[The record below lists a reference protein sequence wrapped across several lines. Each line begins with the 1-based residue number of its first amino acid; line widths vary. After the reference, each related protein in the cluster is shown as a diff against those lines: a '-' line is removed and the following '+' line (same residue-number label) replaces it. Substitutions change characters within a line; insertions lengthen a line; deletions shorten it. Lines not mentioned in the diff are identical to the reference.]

1 MRRHPPPEVDP
12 DRLRVLLASAR
23 ARPDPPRRH
32 GWVPEEEPSAADTSW
47 LDESSVWED
56 GPSLVQ
62 EEDHRI
68 AQAAASGRRGR
79 SRRRRRPDSQR
90 QTRGEG
96 PPDGMARWPDIQ
108 PPPGVPRS
116 DGNQP
121 SGGGRHRPHPRVLT
135 VPVAFRGAR
144 VGVSVH
150 AVVAFLVVLVV
161 AVVFFAVRVAR
172 AQQAAAPQP
181 VPSGEGVVGRASVP
195 SAFASS
201 SAQAAGGTTT
211 TVGDPSSTAGAV
223 ARGSPGRLLVVDV
236 VGHVARPGVVTVP
249 DGSRVVDVLAAAGGA
264 LPGAD
269 VQRLNLARQVADGEQ
284 VFVPKPGETPPILIG
299 GVSGPAT
306 GSGASVG
313 GAGGGGGGSGG
324 GTASNTPVD
333 LNTATLAALDTLPGV
348 GPVLAQRILDWRAQH
363 GRFTSVDELGEVS
376 GIGDKLLEQIRP
388 KVTV

>member
-1 MRRHPPPEVDP
+1 M
-12 DRLRVLLASAR
+12 
-23 ARPDPPRRH
+23 
-32 GWVPEEEPSAADTSW
+32 SW
-47 LDESSVWED
+47 LDESSVWDVE
-56 GPSLVQ
+56 PSLLQ
-62 EEDHRI
+62 EEENRI
-68 AQAAASGRRGR
+68 ARAAAAGRGGR
-79 SRRRRRPDSQR
+79 SRRRRGADRER
-90 QTRGEG
+90 QSSGEG
-96 PPDGMARWPDIQ
+96 PPDEVARRRSLEPAF
-108 PPPGVPRS
+108 GVARS
-116 DGNQP
+116 DSDDSP
-121 SGGGRHRPHPRVLT
+121 AAGRHRPRPRVLT

-144 VGVSVH
+144 VAVSVR

-181 VPSGEGVVGRASVP
+181 VPAGEGVVGRTSVP

-201 SAQAAGGTTT
+201 SAEAAGGATPATGDGSTT
-211 TVGDPSSTAGAV
+211 AAAV

-236 VGHVARPGVVTVP
+236 IGQVARPGVVTVA

-284 VFVPKPGETPPILIG
+284 VFVPKPGETPPILLG
-299 GVSGPAT
+299 GLSASAGA
-306 GSGASVG
+306 SGASGVGGGVG
-313 GAGGGGGGSGG
+313 GAAGASSSGD
-324 GTASNTPVD
+324 TASNTLVN

-348 GPVLAQRILDWRAQH
+348 GPVLAQRVLDWRVQH

>member
-1 MRRHPPPEVDP
+1 
-12 DRLRVLLASAR
+12 
-23 ARPDPPRRH
+23 
-32 GWVPEEEPSAADTSW
+32 
-47 LDESSVWED
+47 
-56 GPSLVQ
+56 
-62 EEDHRI
+62 
-68 AQAAASGRRGR
+68 
-79 SRRRRRPDSQR
+79 
-90 QTRGEG
+90 
-96 PPDGMARWPDIQ
+96 
-108 PPPGVPRS
+108 
-116 DGNQP
+116 
-121 SGGGRHRPHPRVLT
+121 
-135 VPVAFRGAR
+135 
-144 VGVSVH
+144 
-150 AVVAFLVVLVV
+150 
-161 AVVFFAVRVAR
+161 VVFFAVRVAR

-181 VPSGEGVVGRASVP
+181 VPAGEGVVGRTSVP
-195 SAFASS
+195 PAFASS
-201 SAQAAGGTTT
+201 SAQAGGGSTTAT
-211 TVGDPSSTAGAV
+211 GDGSSTAGAV

-236 VGHVARPGVVTVP
+236 VGHVAHPGVVAVP